1 MLPMIVGFGV
11 GVWFATNYNCE
22 EYIKK
27 IENVIDDVAKKKK

>member
-11 GVWFATNYNCE
+11 GIWFGTKYDCE

>member
-1 MLPMIVGFGV
+1 MIVGFGF
-11 GVWFATNYNCE
+11 GVYIGTKYDCE